1 MSLLVALFAREPV
14 AGQTKT
20 RLIPALGAEGACAL
34 YEAFLDDVAAT
45 TQQLRALHPDV
56 ELALYSAEAQP
67 GPQLRERA
75 ERWGMG
81 LVPQQG
87 ETLGDRMSHA
97 LSMGIA
103 RCGAALVLGT
113 DVPTLPLRIL
123 LTAREALRAP
133 RDSTGAASAGP
144 ARATTSALWCLG
156 PAADGGYFLV
166 GARHSAP
173 SFDAVRMGTRHAL
186 TDTVRAN
193 PDRPAQRLAPW
204 YDVDTPSDLRLLR
217 LHLRLD
223 PRAAPATSEQLS
235 TRPPPFAVNLGVRPE
250 TC

>member
-133 RDSTGAASAGP
+133 PDTADATSAGP

-156 PAADGGYFLV
+156 PAADGGYFL

-173 SFDAVRMGTRHAL
+173 LRRRPHGHTTRADRH
-186 TDTVRAN
+186 RARQ
-193 PDRPAQRLAPW
+193 PR
-204 YDVDTPSDLRLLR
+204 S
-217 LHLRLD
+217 
-223 PRAAPATSEQLS
+223 PRAAPRPLVRRGHPERPAPPEAA
-235 TRPPPFAVNLGVRPE
+235 PPPRPASGARHQRTAEHAPTPVRRELGSSPRDLLA
-250 TC
+250 

>member
-133 RDSTGAASAGP
+133 PDT
-144 ARATTSALWCLG
+144 
-156 PAADGGYFLV
+156 AADGGYFLV

>member
-75 ERWGMG
+75 ERWAAAHRW
-81 LVPQQG
+81 LPQQG

-97 LSMGIA
+97 LSWA
-103 RCGAALVLGT
+103 S
-113 DVPTLPLRIL
+113 PLR
-123 LTAREALRAP
+123 
-133 RDSTGAASAGP
+133 
-144 ARATTSALWCLG
+144 
-156 PAADGGYFLV
+156 
-166 GARHSAP
+166 ARHWCWAP
-173 SFDAVRMGTRHAL
+173 TP
-186 TDTVRAN
+186 DT
-193 PDRPAQRLAPW
+193 
-204 YDVDTPSDLRLLR
+204 
-217 LHLRLD
+217 
-223 PRAAPATSEQLS
+223 AAH
-235 TRPPPFAVNLGVRPE
+235 PPHCP
-250 TC
+250 